1 MFRNVHFLRAAV
13 LAAVFGVVLLGCG
26 DDDKSPTGDDDDNEE
41 PMTSA
46 EVEEA
51 LAPLVTG
58 LEEGAAD
65 CKAGYLLDTEMNAD
79 MLDFLMSEILMNVV
93 SGQPVSAYYGT
104 YQDLLPGVE
113 GEGVTKTASVPTN
126 GVRAMLIG
134 TDTLGAPLS
143 GYLLLQNMVVAIDSV
158 QGGGASADV
167 ELVAKLHEEGSGD
180 EIAIDLDLSLLAT
193 ADGEGNLEDLVATV
207 DLTGNACDLFYGVDF
222 EMTGLDDGMDLVGWY
237 RYEDL
242 TVHYSLN
249 AELQPDTTV
258 TAHIWTGSSQN
269 AGMHILLEGELGAS
283 EDCLTGGVY
292 YKGDKQGDIVSTGCG
307 TEDLAVFI
315 VVQGDSIP
323 AEEVLGD
330 LMDLIEGIENP
341 IGLMR
346 SQAVA
351 VTRLSDLPAQ
361 LPRRSFWAGRTL
373 ADLR

>member
-13 LAAVFGVVLLGCG
+13 LAAVFGVVLFGCG
-26 DDDKSPTGDDDDNEE
+26 DDDDSPAGDDNDNEE
-41 PMTSA
+41 PMTSE

-79 MLDFLMSEILMNVV
+79 MLDFLMSEILMSVV

-113 GEGVTKTASVPTN
+113 GEGVTKTASAPSN
-126 GVRAMLIG
+126 GVKAMLIG

-143 GYLLLQNMVVAIDSV
+143 GYLLLQNMVVEIDTV
-158 QGGGASADV
+158 GGLGADV
-167 ELVAKLHEEGSGD
+167 QLVAKLHEDGSGD
-180 EIAIDLDLSLLAT
+180 EVAIDLDLDLLAT
-193 ADGEGNLEDLVATV
+193 VDGEGSLENLVATV
-207 DLTGNACDLFYGVDF
+207 DLSGNACDLFYGMDMDMDLS
-222 EMTGLDDGMDLVGWY
+222 EGMDLVGWY
-237 RYEDL
+237 RFEDL

-269 AGMHILLEGELGAS
+269 AGMHIALEGELGAT

-341 IGLMR
+341 IDLMQR
-346 SQAVA
+346 QAVT
-351 VTRLSDLPAQ
+351 VTRLSDIPAQ